1 MPMTR
6 RNLPTM
12 LLQVPDSK
20 HRRITH
26 CEQDDAS
33 TSSTLTVEQLSC
45 AKQEESASDNDA
57 ASALSRRRGVSF
69 CLEKNESFSNDIMC
83 KEDVVE
89 LWYDGLEYKHFRSS
103 TMYVSKEIAKAESKN
118 KAPFSY
124 ERVMSNTYLACSKAT
139 SDQGNVLAVDEFKHL
154 VRWAEVATSRL
165 GLEKWSIGSVG
176 NDRSFRRSL
185 MLDMVVEAQN
195 NHRDNEFATLEDY
208 LATSCATV
216 SRPMRL
222 FSRTL
227 AEAQAVA
234 ASNMLSK
241 DIENESRQ

>member
-6 RNLPTM
+6 RDLPTM

-20 HRRITH
+20 HRRITR

-33 TSSTLTVEQLSC
+33 TSSTLTVEKASC
-45 AKQEESASDNDA
+45 AKQEVSTSDNDA
-57 ASALSRRRGVSF
+57 ASSSRRSVSF
-69 CLEKNESFSNDIMC
+69 CLEKNESFSNDIVC
-83 KEDVVE
+83 REDLFE
-89 LWYDGLEYKHFRSS
+89 LWYDSVEYKHFRSS
-103 TMYVSKEIAKAESKN
+103 TMYVSKEITKAESKN

-124 ERVMSNTYLACSKAT
+124 ERVMSNTYLACSKAM
-139 SDQGNVLAVDEFKHL
+139 SDQGNVLTADEFKHL
-154 VRWAEVATSRL
+154 VRWTEVATSRL
-165 GLEKWSIGSVG
+165 GLEKWCIRSVG

-195 NHRDNEFATLEDY
+195 NHRNDEFVTLEDY

-234 ASNMLSK
+234 ARNMLSK
-241 DIENESRQ
+241 EIENEGRQ